1 MQVTRYSAD
10 IWDAET
16 QREVTRDWIV
26 AGDRNTSV
34 ADARDEAECELAE
47 GESLAYVGRSED
59 CGGPVFRVVGSDRP
73 CPRGRNSGARHDY
86 DVTGPRDITHPTLTT
101 GHEHR
106 TPRSE
111 AAKTDPRRGRGR
123 PPTGKPR
130 KQSTVIA
137 VSPESAKRLAEW
149 AASHDTTMIA
159 AADTAIQSLLDNHH
173 A

>member
-1 MQVTRYSAD
+1 MEITRYTAD
-10 IWDAET
+10 AWDDDA
-16 QREVTRDWIV
+16 QLNVKRDWIV
-26 AGDRNTSV
+26 VGDEDTSV
-34 ADARDEAECELAE
+34 EDARSEAAGALGE
-47 GESLAYVGRSED
+47 GESLKYDGRDDD

-86 DVTGPRDITHPTLTT
+86 DVTGPRYITHTTLTT

-106 TPRSE
+106 SPRSE
-111 AAKTDPRRGRGR
+111 VAKTDTRRGRGR

-130 KQSTVIA
+130 KQRTVIA